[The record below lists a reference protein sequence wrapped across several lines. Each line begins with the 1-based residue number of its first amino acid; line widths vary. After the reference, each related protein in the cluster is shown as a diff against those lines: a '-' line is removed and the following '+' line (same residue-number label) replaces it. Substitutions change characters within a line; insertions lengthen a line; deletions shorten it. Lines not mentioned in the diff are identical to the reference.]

1 MGWVDDF
8 LRLKEADRRKEGRKE
23 EGAALGKE
31 REERGE
37 DGKKLCP
44 AAAAFCTAALPS
56 ELRDGRTMD
65 TMDEGEEG
73 REDGGGEK
81 YDSYL
86 GKKEGREEGRKRRQV
101 AIGRERGE
109 TIDAESR

>member
-1 MGWVDDF
+1 M
-8 LRLKEADRRKEGRKE
+8 
-23 EGAALGKE
+23 GKE

-109 TIDAESR
+109 TIDTESR

>member
-1 MGWVDDF
+1 M
-8 LRLKEADRRKEGRKE
+8 
-23 EGAALGKE
+23 GKE

-86 GKKEGREEGRKRRQV
+86 GEEEERRVRRGEEGRKRRQV

-109 TIDAESR
+109 TIDTESR

>member
-1 MGWVDDF
+1 M
-8 LRLKEADRRKEGRKE
+8 
-23 EGAALGKE
+23 GKE

-44 AAAAFCTAALPS
+44 AAAAFCSAALPS
-56 ELRDGRTMD
+56 ELRD